1 MSIRTATYTR
11 TAFFEDIIR
20 QLRTELPPEL
30 SQFQVRNYSY
40 LIKLFY
46 DNERVHFEVWVD
58 SIRSQIEIG
67 LDFEDGADSTAA
79 YLAFFDQRI
88 VEIKER
94 TGPTLELERWT
105 KTWGHFV
112 EVYPIEP
119 FEPETAR
126 VIGERMVGLSCRP
139 CNRLSTKRRFQRGIG
154 RHRPVVSGGGARV
167 DNLQC
172 AGRTGVVQDIRAL
185 LVSKR
190 SAPAGHGAPALRPF
204 DRVFQNSLV
213 GVGRRREGRAP
224 QHAAAARDTED
235 FVALVDDLTAAEGR
249 ARPASDIPPL
259 ER

>member
-20 QLRTELPPEL
+20 QLRTELSPEL

-112 EVYPIEP
+112 EVYPIAP

-126 VIGERMVGLSCRP
+126 VIGERMAVYI
-139 CNRLSTKRRFQRGIG
+139 ST
-154 RHRPVVSGGGARV
+154 
-167 DNLQC
+167 LQPLIDE
-172 AGRTGVVQDIRAL
+172 AEI
-185 LVSKR
+185 
-190 SAPAGHGAPALRPF
+190 PAGNRTTSAGGF
-204 DRVFQNSLV
+204 W
-213 GVGRRREGRAP
+213 RRRKGR
-224 QHAAAARDTED
+224 
-235 FVALVDDLTAAEGR
+235 
-249 ARPASDIPPL
+249 
-259 ER
+259 